1 MIIQSCNLT
10 VGSTDATKSRKNMA
24 CTYGTF
30 PFILETL
37 AFSMI
42 LGYFLAHESVL
53 ARVACDGLTRYF
65 LARPFLR
72 PNIWPFKTL
81 FGPKAILTGKFDP
94 QSFIWTHIWLLSRYF
109 NVKKIRREILEKI
122 FLRQTKL

>member
-1 MIIQSCNLT
+1 M
-10 VGSTDATKSRKNMA
+10 
-24 CTYGTF
+24 
-30 PFILETL
+30 

-81 FGPKAILTGKFDP
+81 FGPKANLTGKFDP

-122 FLRQTKL
+122 FLRQTKLLSDCAP

>member
-1 MIIQSCNLT
+1 
-10 VGSTDATKSRKNMA
+10 MA

-109 NVKKIRREILEKI
+109 NVKKIRREILEKY
-122 FLRQTKL
+122 FYVKLSSEATARHDFTEKKQLE

>member
-1 MIIQSCNLT
+1 
-10 VGSTDATKSRKNMA
+10 MA

-42 LGYFLAHESVL
+42 LGYFLARESVL

-65 LARPFLR
+65 LAEAFFEAKYLAFQNPF
-72 PNIWPFKTL
+72 
-81 FGPKAILTGKFDP
+81 
-94 QSFIWTHIWLLSRYF
+94 WTKGQLDR
-109 NVKKIRREILEKI
+109 
-122 FLRQTKL
+122 

>member
-1 MIIQSCNLT
+1 M
-10 VGSTDATKSRKNMA
+10 
-24 CTYGTF
+24 
-30 PFILETL
+30 

-109 NVKKIRREILEKI
+109 NVKKIRREILE
-122 FLRQTKL
+122 TKYFYVKLSYEATARHDFTEKKTVGVVVTW